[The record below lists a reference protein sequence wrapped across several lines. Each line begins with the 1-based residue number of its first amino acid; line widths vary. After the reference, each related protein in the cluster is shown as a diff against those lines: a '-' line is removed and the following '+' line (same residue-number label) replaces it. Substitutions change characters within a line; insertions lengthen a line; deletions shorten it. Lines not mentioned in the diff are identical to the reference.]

1 MTPQEVTSLLSDL
14 HDEGLINEPTD
25 IESQLKTWFLYF
37 KNDEARVIY
46 KACYIYIHIRHNK
59 FFPHPSQIEELKQRA
74 IWLLEIDDREAEEKR
89 RRTLTTEKKYIP
101 GGEEHCPMVKTCFLY
116 LDLCDGPENNK
127 CPFEGV

>member
-1 MTPQEVTSLLSDL
+1 MTRQETATLLSEL
-14 HDEGLINEPTD
+14 HKAGLANEPKD
-25 IESQLKTWFLYF
+25 SKGLLDSWAMCFAD
-37 KNDEARVIY
+37 DEYRVIL
-46 KACYIYIHIRHNK
+46 KACYIYVKIRHNR
-59 FFPHPSQIEELKQRA
+59 FFPTPSEIEALKQRA